1 MSLVGWGTETLEI
14 LPTVPTPTTGDR
26 DPTSETRE
34 RRYCLLGGFRFESN
48 ISPRVSPGRR
58 ATVTRV
64 VGVRGTETRVSLF
77 LKTVPHQYQNQSVS
91 QTRHFANHQ
100 TRIAKFIII
109 FIRSR
114 MRSFQ
119 DLHQIAVAL
128 LLRGAVTLDAGSD
141 IERRTGNIDPFRFST
156 HNPTRT
162 NACGDIRVS
171 GPNAHKTI

>member
-77 LKTVPHQYQNQSVS
+77 LKTVPHQLSESVS
-91 QTRHFANHQ
+91 ITH
-100 TRIAKFIII
+100 T
-109 FIRSR
+109 
-114 MRSFQ
+114 SFRQ
-119 DLHQIAVAL
+119 SSDTDREIYYYFHQIAYA
-128 LLRGAVTLDAGSD
+128 
-141 IERRTGNIDPFRFST
+141 
-156 HNPTRT
+156 
-162 NACGDIRVS
+162 
-171 GPNAHKTI
+171 